1 MSGPEG
7 VRRVHQR
14 ATGSGF
20 ARIYQAAGD
29 MIVHDGGEPYRLAVW
44 PAPAA
49 APPPEQA
56 RARPSGLLQAAN
68 GLIAFTGRRDLLDDL
83 RRWRDGPGLA
93 VRLIHGAGG
102 QGKTRLAHEV
112 ARTWRQD
119 GWVVLAAHHR
129 RDRSAPEPFVV
140 PDLARAA
147 GVLLVVDYAERWDTA
162 DVLSLLADTRVGTG
176 LPVRV
181 LLLARPSGTWWQG
194 LAYRIQRDVHLTPG
208 RTELGPLEDGPDVTR
223 AGLFDAAR
231 DRFAELL
238 GIPDAGNVDPPPA
251 WARHEAY
258 RLVLTV
264 HMAALAAVL
273 AYDRGDPPPADPVTV
288 SAFLLA
294 RERDHWEAMSAPSR
308 DNPLRTTP
316 DALGQL
322 VYTATLTGRLGH
334 ADGRA
339 ALALAGIDSREAPG
353 QLLKDHAVCYPGARD
368 TVLEPL
374 YPDRLGEDFVALM
387 TSGHSHE
394 FPADPWADG
403 APARLLAPAEE
414 EPVEEAPVE
423 DPGRVW
429 APHALATLVEAAR
442 RWPHLAGGQLYPL
455 LDAYPELALQ
465 AGGATLAA
473 LAALDGIDPYLLEGI
488 AAVLPDHRHID
499 LDIGIAAV
507 TSRLAGH
514 RLTATTEPALQ
525 ARVHEDLAI
534 RLGYAGLHARALAE
548 GEQAVQIMREL
559 AALDRARHLPNLA
572 ASLNN
577 QATRLMS
584 LGRRDE
590 GLPLL
595 EEAIAFRRELAA
607 ADPATHLPDL
617 ATALANHAASLA
629 DARRLD
635 EALPH
640 SEEALLLRRRLVAL
654 NPAAHLPNLPPSLIN
669 HALQLADMGRPAEA
683 VLLSEEA
690 VTIGRELAA
699 LNPAAYLPDLATALE
714 RHAGRLAE
722 VGRLDEALPL
732 SEESLTL
739 CRELAELNRAAHLP
753 DLSVSLNNHIGL
765 LAQAGR
771 MDEAIRLSVETI
783 DVCRELAD
791 SDRRAYLPLLAA
803 SLHNYALKLVPP
815 GREAE
820 AVGFFSEAVS
830 LRRELAGRDP
840 AVRLPELV
848 STLRSLADLSS
859 RHALRLV
866 GEERRAEA
874 LPYSEVAVAS
884 WRELAELDRP
894 PHLPMLASA
903 LNNHAGRLAEAGR
916 AAEAAPVAGEAV
928 ALWREMVGLDRAE
941 YLPDLALSLRNCALR
956 LAEAG
961 RRAEAVPLA
970 QEAVVLYAQLAELDS
985 VAHMPSYVQA
995 LTVLGLMLVEEA
1007 RFREAVAPL
1016 LHALPA
1022 SRYLPDRDRDIIITI
1037 MAQLYLAY
1045 AGDSAGVSREYR
1057 AITGQD
1063 VPGWMRG

>member
-1 MSGPEG
+1 M
-7 VRRVHQR
+7 RRIHQR

-20 ARIYQAAGD
+20 ARIYQAAGN
-29 MIVHDGGEPYRLAVW
+29 MVIHDGGEPYRLALW

-83 RRWRDGPGLA
+83 RRWRDGPGLE

-112 ARTWRQD
+112 ARAWRQD
-119 GWVVLAAHHR
+119 GWVVLAARHR
-129 RDRSAPEPFVV
+129 RDRSVPEPFVV

-147 GVLLVVDYAERWDTA
+147 GLLVVVDYAERWDTA

-176 LPVRV
+176 PPVRV
-181 LLLARPSGTWWQG
+181 LLLARPAGTWWQG
-194 LAYRIQRDVHLTPG
+194 LAYRIERDVHLTPG
-208 RTELGPLEDGPDVTR
+208 RTELGPLEDGPGVTR
-223 AGLFDAAR
+223 AGLFEAAR

-251 WARHEAY
+251 WNRHEAY

-273 AYDRGDPPPADPVTV
+273 AYDRGDPPPADPATV

-308 DNPLRTTP
+308 DNPLRTAP
-316 DALGQL
+316 DALGQ
-322 VYTATLTGRLGH
+322 VAYTATLTGRLGH

-339 ALALAGIDSREAPG
+339 ALALAGIDSKEAPG
-353 QLLKDHAVCYPGARD
+353 QLLKDHAVCYPGLRD

-387 TSGHSHE
+387 TPGHSHE

-414 EPVEEAPVE
+414 APVE

-429 APHALATLVEAAR
+429 APHALATLVEAAG

-455 LDAYPELALQ
+455 LNANPELALQ

-473 LAALDGIDPYLLEGI
+473 LAALDGIDPGLLEGI

-507 TSRLAGH
+507 TTRLAGH
-514 RLTATTEPALQ
+514 RLAATTEPALQ

-548 GEQAVQIMREL
+548 GEQAARIMRGL
-559 AALDRARHLPNLA
+559 AALDRAGHLPNLA

-577 QATRLMS
+577 QATRLMA
-584 LGRRDE
+584 LGRRNE

-640 SEEALLLRRRLVAL
+640 SEEALLLRRRLVEL
-654 NPAAHLPNLPPSLIN
+654 DRAAHLPNLPPSLIN
-669 HALQLADMGRPAEA
+669 HALQLADMGRQAEA
-683 VLLSEEA
+683 VPLSEEA
-690 VTIGRELAA
+690 VAIGRELAGR
-699 LNPAAYLPDLATALE
+699 NPAAYLPDLANALE
-714 RHAGRLAE
+714 NHAGRLAE

-732 SEESLTL
+732 SEESLGL
-739 CRELAELNRAAHLP
+739 YRELAELNRTAHLP
-753 DLSVSLNNHIGL
+753 GLSVSLNNHIGL

-771 MDEAIRLSVETI
+771 TEEVLRLSVEMI
-783 DVCRELAD
+783 GLCRELAD
-791 SDRRAYLPLLAA
+791 TDRRAYLPLLAA
-803 SLHNYALKLVPP
+803 SLHNYALKLVAP
-815 GREAE
+815 GHEAE
-820 AVGFFSEAVS
+820 AVGLFSEAVS
-830 LRRELAGRDP
+830 LRRELAGWDP
-840 AVRLPELV
+840 AVHLPELV
-848 STLRSLADLSS
+848 SALRSVADLSH

-874 LPYSEVAVAS
+874 FPYSEVAVAS

-916 AAEAAPVAGEAV
+916 TAEAAPVAEEAV
-928 ALWREMVGLDRAE
+928 ALWREMVEVDRAE
-941 YLPDLALSLRNCALR
+941 YLPDLALSLSNCTLR

-961 RRAEAVPLA
+961 RRAEAVTIA
-970 QEAVVLYAQLAELDS
+970 REAAVLHAQLAELDA
-985 VAHMPSYVQA
+985 VAHLPSYVQA
-995 LTVLGLMLVEEA
+995 LTVLGRMLVEET

-1016 LHALPA
+1016 MYAAQAGRSLPGHG
-1022 SRYLPDRDRDIIITI
+1022 RDLLFRIT
-1037 MAQLYLAY
+1037 AQLRRAY
-1045 AGDSAGVSREYR
+1045 AGDSAGVTREYR

-1063 VPGWMRG
+1063 APGWMRG